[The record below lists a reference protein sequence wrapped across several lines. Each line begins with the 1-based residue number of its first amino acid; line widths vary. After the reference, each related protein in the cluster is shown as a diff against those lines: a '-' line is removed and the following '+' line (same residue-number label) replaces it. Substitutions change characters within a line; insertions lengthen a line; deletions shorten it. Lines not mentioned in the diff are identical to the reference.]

1 MDASTIQG
9 ITMSEQVTR
18 TTSSA
23 EPSRLARHLAGELR
37 QARSDVVKPWLE
49 RIVARVTV
57 DAGQVFPT
65 EKLLDHVPLL
75 VDGIADYLEAAGQDI
90 DGHGAMEAKAME
102 LGALRHAQGFD
113 AYQIL
118 KEHEILS
125 GILFTFLREALDAAQ
140 SSVATPTD
148 VAESWQRVADATD
161 RIRQATMTH
170 FLRMA
175 GEEVRLREERL
186 RRFNRMVSHELKNRV
201 GALRGAAA
209 LLKESW
215 VNPAQAVQ
223 FLRIIEQNGDD
234 LQRVLENLDALS
246 HLDRDARQKHNVVLP
261 AAATEV
267 VRQLRDAASL
277 SQVEVR
283 MDEATLPEVEVDAAA
298 VELCLAN
305 YVSNAIKYA
314 DPAKGVRWAE
324 ISAELVASTPE
335 HEGELI
341 IRVKDNGLGVPA
353 DARPRLFEQFFRAH
367 TTIVPS
373 EGTGLGLNIVKE
385 TMESLGGRAWAEFPD
400 EGGSVFAIAFP
411 SRRAEDAE
419 VVPESGTPAL
429 VAEA

>member
-1 MDASTIQG
+1 
-9 ITMSEQVTR
+9 MSDQVPR
-18 TTSSA
+18 PTSST
-23 EPSRLARHLAGELR
+23 EPSQLARHLAGELR
-37 QARSDVVKPWLE
+37 RARSDVVKRWLE

-57 DAGQVFPT
+57 EAGQIFPT
-65 EKLLDHVPLL
+65 DKLLDHVPLL
-75 VDGIADYLEAAGQDI
+75 VDGIADYLEAAGEGI
-90 DGHGAMEAKAME
+90 DGHGPMEAKAME

-125 GILFTFLREALDAAQ
+125 GILFAFLREALEAAQ
-140 SSVATPTD
+140 SPVATPAD
-148 VAESWQRVADATD
+148 VAEAWQRVADVTD
-161 RIRQATMTH
+161 RIRQATITH

-201 GALRGAAA
+201 GAMGNAASV
-209 LLKESW
+209 LSESW
-215 VNPAQAVQ
+215 VEPAKAVE
-223 FLRIIEQNGDD
+223 FIRIIKQNADG
-234 LQRVLENLDALS
+234 LGRVLENLEVLS
-246 HLDRDARQKHNVVLP
+246 HLDRDTRQKHNVMLP
-261 AAATEV
+261 AAAAEV

-305 YVSNAIKYA
+305 YVSNAIKYS

-324 ISAELVASTPE
+324 ISAELVATTPE

-353 DARPRLFEQFFRAH
+353 DARPKLFEQFFRAH
-367 TTIVPS
+367 TAIVPA
-373 EGTGLGLNIVKE
+373 EGTGLGLNIVQE

-400 EGGSVFAIAFP
+400 EGGSVFAISFP

-419 VVPESGTPAL
+419 VASESGTPAL
-429 VAEA
+429 VADG

>member
-1 MDASTIQG
+1 
-9 ITMSEQVTR
+9 MSDRGLTA

-23 EPSRLARHLAGELR
+23 EPCRLASDLAGELR
-37 QARSDVVKPWLE
+37 RARSDVVERWLE

-57 DAGQVFPT
+57 DAGDVFPT

-75 VDGIADYLEAAGQDI
+75 VDGIADYLEAEGADV

-125 GILFTFLREALDAAQ
+125 GILFAFLRDALVRAK
-140 SSVATPTD
+140 SPKATPAD
-148 VAESWQRVADATD
+148 VAECWQRVADATD
-161 RIRQATMTH
+161 KIRQATITH

-201 GALRGAAA
+201 GAMRNAAS
-209 LLKESW
+209 LLTETW
-215 VNPAQAVQ
+215 VAPEQAAQ
-223 FLRIIEQNGDD
+223 FLRIIARNGED
-234 LQRVLENLDALS
+234 LQRVLQNLEALS
-246 HLDRDARQKHNVVLP
+246 HLDRDTRQKHNVLLP
-261 AAATEV
+261 QAAAEV

-277 SQVEVR
+277 AQVEVR
-283 MDEATLPEVEVDAAA
+283 LDEDALPEVEVDAAA

-314 DPAKGVRWAE
+314 DPAKGARWAE
-324 ISAELVASTPE
+324 ISAELVPTSPD
-335 HEGELI
+335 HDGELI

-353 DARPRLFEQFFRAH
+353 DARPKLFEQFFRAH
-367 TTIVPS
+367 TATVS
-373 EGTGLGLNIVKE
+373 AEGTGLGLNIVQE

-400 EGGSVFAIAFP
+400 EGGSVFAISLP

-419 VVPESGTPAL
+419 AAPERDGAPAM
-429 VAEA
+429 AEG